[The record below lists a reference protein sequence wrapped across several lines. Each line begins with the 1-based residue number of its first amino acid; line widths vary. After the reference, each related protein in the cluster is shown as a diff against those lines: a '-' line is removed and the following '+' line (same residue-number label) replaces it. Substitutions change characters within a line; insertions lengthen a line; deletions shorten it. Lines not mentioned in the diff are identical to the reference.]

1 MVLSSLSSVQAGGG
15 RNEVDPRFISL
26 FSTFNITFPSEET
39 LNHIY
44 SSILKGHLQVFDESI
59 QKLAAKITQ
68 GTLDIYKVR
77 ESAYRSF
84 LVLFYRGADM
94 HFVFLYHFYQW
105 AKIKNLVTVLVP

>member
-1 MVLSSLSSVQAGGG
+1 MHYIRTAVLSSLSSIQAGGG

-77 ESAYRSF
+77 ESAYRS
-84 LVLFYRGADM
+84 
-94 HFVFLYHFYQW
+94 
-105 AKIKNLVTVLVP
+105 